1 MTPAY
6 RDNQSNPVIYA
17 RRASTDEENLLES
30 TLEAYEVEELSE
42 HDLGR
47 YLAEIVVEQIT
58 VGDRRS
64 TARDAAVVEDIYRRE
79 LAKLP

>member
-6 RDNQSNPVIYA
+6 RDNQSKPVIYA
-17 RRASTDEENLLES
+17 RRASTDEESLLES
-30 TLEAYEVEELSE
+30 TLEAYEVEELSAR
-42 HDLGR
+42 DLGR

-64 TARDAAVVEDIYRRE
+64 TTRDAAVVDDIYRRE